1 METLILLL
9 LLTLSDKNGSM
20 KESLNR
26 FLCLY
31 KENRE
36 LIQMIAN
43 MFGDPKGGT
52 NAQSGAPE
60 KPDLKH
66 EENRPREEVGN
77 LNILEE
83 YLRRANA

>member
-1 METLILLL
+1 
-9 LLTLSDKNGSM
+9 M

-26 FLCLY
+26 FLCFY

-36 LIQMIAN
+36 LIQMLAST
-43 MFGDPKGGT
+43 FGEPK
-52 NAQSGAPE
+52 SGAPVQNEAGEQPE
-60 KPDLKH
+60 KHK
-66 EENRPREEVGN
+66 ENRPREEVGN

>member
-1 METLILLL
+1 METVILLL
-9 LLTLSDKNGSM
+9 LLALSDKNDNM

-26 FLCLY
+26 FLGFY

-36 LIQMIAN
+36 LIQMLA
-43 MFGDPKGGT
+43 GT
-52 NAQSGAPE
+52 FSPSAEGSADIPPSKPE
-60 KPDLKH
+60 AGH
-66 EENRPREEVGN
+66 EESRPREEVGN

>member
-43 MFGDPKGGT
+43 TFGDSKGGANT
-52 NAQSGAPE
+52 QNAAPE
-60 KPDLKH
+60 KSDCEHK
-66 EENRPREEVGN
+66 ENRPREEVGN

>member
-9 LLTLSDKNGSM
+9 LLTLSDKNGNM
-20 KESLNR
+20 KETLNR
-26 FLCLY
+26 FRCFY

-36 LIQMIAN
+36 LIQIVAN
-43 MFGDPKGGT
+43 MFGDSKGGA
-52 NAQSGAPE
+52 NVQSGVSE
-60 KPDLKH
+60 KPEEQK
-66 EENRPREEVGN
+66 ENRPREEVGN

>member
-26 FLCLY
+26 FLCVY

-36 LIQMIAN
+36 LIQMLAN
-43 MFGDPKGGT
+43 TFSSQKDGNTEK
-52 NAQSGAPE
+52 APE
-60 KPDLKH
+60 EPDHKH

>member
-20 KESLNR
+20 KESINR
-26 FLCLY
+26 FLCFY

-36 LIQMIAN
+36 LVQMLAN
-43 MFGDPKGGT
+43 MFSNPNGG
-52 NAQSGAPE
+52 NGGSASE
-60 KPDLKH
+60 KPDFKH
-66 EENRPREEVGN
+66 EENRPRDEVGD

-83 YLRRANA
+83 YLRRANAHA

>member
-1 METLILLL
+1 ML

-43 MFGDPKGGT
+43 TFGDSKGGA
-52 NAQSGAPE
+52 NAEHAPE
-60 KPDLKH
+60 KPDCEHK
-66 EENRPREEVGN
+66 ENRPREEVGN
-77 LNILEE
+77 LDILEE

>member
-9 LLTLSDKNGSM
+9 FLALSDKNDGM

-26 FLCLY
+26 FLCFY

-36 LIQMIAN
+36 LIQTVTN
-43 MFGDPKGGT
+43 LFSVQKGEAQASQ
-52 NAQSGAPE
+52 NAPAP
-60 KPDLKH
+60 DCGH
-66 EENRPREEVGN
+66 EESRPREEVGN
-77 LNILEE
+77 MSILEE